1 MALRKAQAA
10 RQAGSSIFKLDASQL
25 LWLVVS
31 VVGLFPLIVLALLA
45 LIVLLVIFAMAGGS
59 QLTSASSDPSDT
71 GGQTSRLNALI
82 ELSGGDGRGTFD
94 PTKVPDEDL
103 VAPIRAAAKECDLLT
118 PVILAAQIDYASG
131 FDADKE
137 GPQGRKGLS
146 QLPPEVFDEFGED
159 DDDSGEASVLDAE
172 DSIHAHARYFCH
184 LAERTEQLRTDKK
197 VVGDHLSLT
206 LMAWDIGL
214 ETVEAQGGMPVLA
227 LGAYPF
233 QVRGLFAKYTTT
245 GDEEPDSDAAPDDP
259 DQEPEPDDDGTTAPP
274 GPDGTDTDTD
284 ATAVLS
290 EAQFTAMF
298 PNRNSF
304 YTYAGLTDAMAKF
317 PAFAGTGDEQTRK
330 RELAAFLANINHESG
345 GLVHV
350 EEINQ
355 AAWGNYCDAGQPY
368 GCPAGQ
374 TAYHGRGP
382 IQLSWNTNYKAA
394 GDALGLDLL
403 NQPDLVRDDPSV
415 AWQTALWFWMTQ
427 TGAGRMTAH
436 SAITGGG
443 GFGETIRTINGAL
456 ECGGGNP
463 AQVQARVEAYQR
475 FAADLGVDPGD
486 ESTLRC

>member
-1 MALRKAQAA
+1 MVVRKAQAA
-10 RQAGSSIFKLDASQL
+10 QQASRSIFKPDATQL

-31 VVGLFPLIVLALLA
+31 LVGTFPLVVLALLA
-45 LIVLLVIFAMAGGS
+45 LILLLVIFAMAGGS
-59 QLTSASSDPSDT
+59 QMASNSAEPDAT
-71 GGQTSRLNALI
+71 GDQATHATALI
-82 ELSGGDGRGTFD
+82 ELSGGDGRWEFD
-94 PTKVPDEDL
+94 ATSVPDQDL
-103 VAPIRAAAKECDLLT
+103 VAPIKDAAKKCKLLT

-146 QLPPEVFDEFGED
+146 QLTDEVFDEFGED

-172 DSIHAHARYFCH
+172 DSIHAHARYFCD
-184 LAERTEQLRTDKK
+184 LADKTEQLLKDKK

-214 ETVEAQGGMPVLA
+214 ETVEAHGGMPVLA
-227 LGAYPF
+227 LGTYPF
-233 QVRGLFAKYTTT
+233 QVRAYFQKYTA
-245 GDEEPDSDAAPDDP
+245 DEEDADSDDSQPTPADTATALPVQDDP
-259 DQEPEPDDDGTTAPP
+259 DDDADGDGTEL
-274 GPDGTDTDTD
+274 
-284 ATAVLS
+284 LS
-290 EAQFTAMF
+290 GSEFAAMF

-304 YTYAGLTDAMAKF
+304 YSYAGLTDAMAKF
-317 PAFAGTGDEQTRK
+317 PAFAGTGNEQTRK

-355 AAWGNYCDAGQPY
+355 AAWGNYCDTGQPY

-403 NQPDLVRDDPSV
+403 NEPDLVKNDASV

-427 TGAGRMTAH
+427 SGAGTMTAH

-456 ECGGGNP
+456 ECGGRNT
-463 AQVQARVEAYQR
+463 AQVQARVDAYKR
-475 FAADLGVDPGD
+475 FATTLGVDPGA

>member
-1 MALRKAQAA
+1 MAVNKARAA
-10 RQAGSSIFKLDASQL
+10 HTAASSIFKPDATKL
-25 LWLVVS
+25 LWLFVS
-31 VVGLFPLIVLALLA
+31 MLGAFPLVVLALLA
-45 LIVLLVIFAMAGGS
+45 LVVLLAIFAMAGGS
-59 QLTSASSDPSDT
+59 QMTSNSAEPDDTSDQAT
-71 GGQTSRLNALI
+71 HATVLI
-82 ELSGGDGRGTFD
+82 ELSGGDGRGEFKATA
-94 PTKVPDEDL
+94 VPDEDL
-103 VAPIRAAAKECDLLT
+103 VDPIKAAAKKCTLLT
-118 PVILAAQIDYASG
+118 PVILAAQIDYASQW
-131 FDADKE
+131 DADKE

-146 QLPPEVFDEFGED
+146 QLTPEVFDEFGED

-184 LAERTEQLRTDKK
+184 LADKTGQLLKDQK
-197 VVGDHLSLT
+197 VAGDHLSLT

-227 LGAYPF
+227 LGTYAF
-233 QVRGLFAKYTTT
+233 QVRGLFPKYTRDA
-245 GDEEPDSDAAPDDP
+245 DEESDTDDSPPEPDETATALPAQDDPDDP
-259 DQEPEPDDDGTTAPP
+259 TEDG
-274 GPDGTDTDTD
+274 DG
-284 ATAVLS
+284 AAALS
-290 EAQFTAMF
+290 ASSFAAMF

-317 PAFAGTGDEQTRK
+317 PAFAGTGDEVTRK
-330 RELAAFLANINHESG
+330 RELAAFLANIDHESG
-345 GLVHV
+345 GLVHI
-350 EEINQ
+350 EEINR

-374 TAYHGRGP
+374 SAYHGRGP

-403 NQPDLVRDDPSV
+403 NNPDLVREDDSV

-427 TGAGRMTAH
+427 SGAGTTTAH

-475 FAADLGVDPGD
+475 FTAALGVEPGD
-486 ESTLRC
+486 ESTLTC